1 VSDPAAF
8 VLGGNSST
16 LAFVSSF
23 RSENAAISAQ
33 LVSIAWTPLGVVLG
47 ESRQTVTIALKDVVD
62 WVDRT
67 FAPEDERSFIAPVR
81 DIELLARVE
90 WHAPTPE
97 RLDESVV
104 LNIEDLPEEVAEAL
118 AQPAAPILQCAACR
132 RLCVRDEF
140 VWKERQLCA
149 WDYHSQV
156 FGKRGPW
163 REGQYEQRHFETL
176 PRCAYVAP
184 ALLAQLAVE
193 IVLALDGIE
202 EAAAREVVNRLLAAD
217 SRHSH
222 LAVRLID
229 GGVRLLR
236 ENVAT

>member
-1 VSDPAAF
+1 MSDPAAF
-8 VLGGNSST
+8 VLGGNSNT

-23 RSENAAISAQ
+23 RSENSTVTAQ
-33 LVSIAWTPLGVVLG
+33 LVPIAWTPLGVVLG
-47 ESRQTVTIALKDVVD
+47 ESRQNVTIALRDVVD

-90 WHAPTPE
+90 WQAPNPE

-118 AQPAAPILQCAACR
+118 AQPPAAIVQCAACR

-149 WDYHSQV
+149 WDYHGQV

-163 REGQYEQRHFETL
+163 REGAYEQRHFETL
-176 PRCAYVAP
+176 PQCAYVAP
-184 ALLAQLAVE
+184 LLLAQLGVE
-193 IVLALDGIE
+193 IVLALDGID
-202 EAAAREVVNRLLAAD
+202 EAAAREVVNRLLVAD
-217 SRHSH
+217 SARAH
-222 LAVRLID
+222 LATRLTS
-229 GGVRLLR
+229 GGVRVLR
-236 ENVAT
+236 EQSTA